1 MDHRVESLN
10 CFVIQEGTMPTDQQP
25 STEQAGR
32 SSAANKQRTKP
43 LPMMPKRA
51 TEAPEGYLAVG
62 YVVGVHGLVGEVKVE
77 LYTDFP
83 DRFSPGTQL
92 LVGEALEKRKVT
104 GVRPH
109 KQYLLLRL
117 SGINQRESAEMLR
130 GQWLYV
136 AEEDAVALDEDTYF
150 VHEIVGMD
158 VVTSA
163 GRALGTITDVIFTGA
178 NEVYVV
184 EPAPGVNRG
193 KELLLPAIQDVIRE
207 VNLEENRMTVELLPG
222 LLEE

>member
-1 MDHRVESLN
+1 
-10 CFVIQEGTMPTDQQP
+10 MPTDQQ
-25 STEQAGR
+25 
-32 SSAANKQRTKP
+32 SSERQVENLPASRTVQRAKP
-43 LPMMPKRA
+43 LPMPQNRLV
-51 TEAPEGYLAVG
+51 EAPEGYLAVG
-62 YVVGVHGLVGEVKVE
+62 YIVGVHGLMGEIKVE

-83 DRFSPGTQL
+83 ERFAPGTQL
-92 LVGEALEKRKVT
+92 FVGEALEKLKVT

-109 KQYLLLRL
+109 KHYLLLRL
-117 SGINQRESAEMLR
+117 SGINRRELAETLR
-130 GQWLYV
+130 GQWLFV

-158 VVTSA
+158 VVTSE
-163 GRALGTITDVIFTGA
+163 GRALGTITEVIFTGA

-193 KELLLPAIQDVIRE
+193 KELLLPAIQDVIRQ
-207 VNLEENRMTVELLPG
+207 VDLEENCMTVELLPG

>member
-25 STEQAGR
+25 STGQAGN
-32 SSAANKQRTKP
+32 SSATSKQRTKP
-43 LPMMPKRA
+43 LPMMPKRKA
-51 TEAPEGYLAVG
+51 EAPEGYLAVG
-62 YVVGVHGLVGEVKVE
+62 YVVGVHGLAGEVKVE

-104 GVRPH
+104 SVRPH

-117 SGINQRESAEMLR
+117 SGINQREVAETLR
-130 GQWLYV
+130 GRWLYV

-158 VVTSA
+158 VVTST
-163 GRALGTITDVIFTGA
+163 GRALGTITEVIFTGA

-184 EPAPGVNRG
+184 EPALGVNRG